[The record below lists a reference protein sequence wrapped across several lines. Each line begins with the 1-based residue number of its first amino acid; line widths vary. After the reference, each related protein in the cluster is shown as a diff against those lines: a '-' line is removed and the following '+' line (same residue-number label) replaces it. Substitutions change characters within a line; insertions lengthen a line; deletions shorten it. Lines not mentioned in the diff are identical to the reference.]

1 MQHKKIILCAFV
13 ISGLQVQLLSPA
25 PRKILRYTVKT
36 TACIVGFLL
45 LYALQ
50 NARKVRQ
57 KCDKSH
63 KTASSATVCAPVLY
77 ALPYIIRLYNGRPS
91 QMPPHLA
98 VLHRLRF
105 SLRGMPVQMR
115 GKQAFGVWQYTFI
128 TGQRK
133 SAEPAKTRLCAGVIC
148 CLVLGAGLD
157 VQQLHNSRIIALVLF
172 KLLA

>member
-1 MQHKKIILCAFV
+1 MCAGVAQWQRNWFV

-45 LYALQ
+45 LYALW

-77 ALPYIIRLYNGRPS
+77 ALPYIIQLYNGLLYAPAMGWVCSVSRPTTS
-91 QMPPHLA
+91 FLIRCRSPLLCLYCITVNGCNPLTNCTMLT
-98 VLHRLRF
+98 VIF
-105 SLRGMPVQMR
+105 DTN
-115 GKQAFGVWQYTFI
+115 YTL
-128 TGQRK
+128 TVMWL
-133 SAEPAKTRLCAGVIC
+133 TVI
-148 CLVLGAGLD
+148 
-157 VQQLHNSRIIALVLF
+157 I
-172 KLLA
+172 